1 MRRNRLKDRVS
12 SMKEK
17 EPLIIMKKIVELEM
31 PLEEGEGEEGLGLGT
46 VSYIGKIKEKKEVI
60 SL

>member
-1 MRRNRLKDRVS
+1 
-12 SMKEK
+12 
-17 EPLIIMKKIVELEM
+17 MKKIVELEM